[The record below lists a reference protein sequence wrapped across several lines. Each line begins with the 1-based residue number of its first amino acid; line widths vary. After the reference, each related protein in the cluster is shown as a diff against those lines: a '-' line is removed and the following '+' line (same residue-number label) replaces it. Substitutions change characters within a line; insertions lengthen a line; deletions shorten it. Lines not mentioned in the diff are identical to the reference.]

1 MKRRLLGTLALAFA
15 AAGAVNSQ
23 AQMPGQMPG
32 YGMPGPAAAPGYAP
46 PGYAAPGYAAP
57 ANYMPGYG
65 PGPAGAPG
73 APFGVQPASC
83 DSSGG
88 PWMSPSMAAS
98 GPDGCGSMCGPG
110 GPGVGGGGL
119 LGGLLGRHFGQG
131 LGGGLGDGMGA
142 ACPDG
147 QCGGGLFGCLD
158 GCLDHC
164 FGGGDGCLGN
174 PNGPYGSGGCCTPRW
189 YDLHVEWLYW
199 TRDNS
204 SDLALASEGI
214 LGPVVLNTADLD
226 FQEQS
231 GVRVTGA
238 YLIGPASA
246 LEATYFGTANWA
258 DSETVTSNDNL
269 YSVFGGFG
277 ADTFDAFPEVAQ
289 SQLASVAVSTELDNG
304 ELNLR
309 HRAVSANCLV
319 HSSFLV
325 GARYLRL
332 RDDMIYFTQTDTID
346 YQGTLDYGVKADNDL
361 VGAQVGSDLYL
372 CITPRL
378 KVGAE
383 IEAGVYGNRSSQRTI
398 IDCTSCDAVIVE
410 KASETDVAFIGEAG
424 AMGLFRLTPKT
435 TLRGGYQV
443 LYIDGVALASDN
455 FRSDT
460 PLGGRTP
467 MIDNSSNLLFHGL
480 NVGCEFTW

>member
-15 AAGAVNSQ
+15 VAGSVNSQ
-23 AQMPGQMPG
+23 AQMPG
-32 YGMPGPAAAPGYAP
+32 YGMPAPGA
-46 PGYAAPGYAAP
+46 GPGYAAP

-65 PGPAGAPG
+65 PAPAGAP
-73 APFGVQPASC
+73 APYGVQPASC
-83 DSSGG
+83 DSGG
-88 PWMSPSMAAS
+88 PWMSPAMASS
-98 GPDGCGSMCGPG
+98 GPDGCGSMCGPA
-110 GPGVGGGGL
+110 GPGAGSGGL
-119 LGGLLGRHFGQG
+119 LGGLFGRHFGQG
-131 LGGGLGDGMGA
+131 MGDSCPDGSCGGGLFG
-142 ACPDG
+142 CPDG

-158 GCLDHC
+158 SC
-164 FGGGDGCLGN
+164 FSGGDSCLGN
-174 PNGPYGSGGCCTPRW
+174 ANGPYGSGGCCTPRW

-199 TRDNS
+199 TRDNT
-204 SDLALASEGI
+204 SDLALATEGV
-214 LGPVVLNTADLD
+214 LGPVVLNTGDLD

-269 YSVFGGFG
+269 YSIFGGYG
-277 ADTFDAFPEVAQ
+277 ADTFDAFPEVAG
-289 SQLASVAVSTELDNG
+289 SELSSVAISTELDNG

-309 HRAVSANCLV
+309 HRAVSANCLI

-332 RDDMIYFTQTDTID
+332 RDDMIYFTETNTVDF
-346 YQGTLDYGVKADNDL
+346 QGTLDYGVKADNDL
-361 VGAQVGSDLYL
+361 VGAQVGTDLYI

-398 IDCTSCDAVIVE
+398 IDCTSCDAIIVD
-410 KASETDVAFIGEAG
+410 KTAETDLAFIGEAG
-424 AMGLFRLTPKT
+424 AMGLFRLTPRT

-443 LYIDGVALASDN
+443 LYIDGVALAADN

-460 PLGGRTP
+460 PLTGRTP
-467 MIDNSSNLLFHGL
+467 FVDNSSNILFHGL

>member
-1 MKRRLLGTLALAFA
+1 M
-15 AAGAVNSQ
+15 AGGVNSQ
-23 AQMPGQMPG
+23 AQMPGYGMPG
-32 YGMPGPAAAPGYAP
+32 YGMPGPGAPA
-46 PGYAAPGYAAP
+46 GYAAP

-65 PGPAGAPG
+65 PAPAGAQAVPY
-73 APFGVQPASC
+73 GVQPASC
-83 DSSGG
+83 DSGG
-88 PWMSPSMAAS
+88 PWISPSMASA
-98 GPDGCGSMCGPG
+98 GPDGCGSMCGPA
-110 GPGVGGGGL
+110 GPEAGS
-119 LGGLLGRHFGQG
+119 GGLLGRLFGRHMGQG
-131 LGGGLGDGMGA
+131 MGESCPDGSCGGGLFG
-142 ACPDG
+142 CPDG

-158 GCLDHC
+158 SCLDRC

-189 YDLHVEWLYW
+189 YDVHMEWLYW
-199 TRDNS
+199 TRDNN
-204 SDLALASEGI
+204 SDLALATEGI

-269 YSVFGGFG
+269 YSIFGGYG
-277 ADTFDAFPEVAQ
+277 ADNFDAFPEVAQ
-289 SQLASVAVSTELDNG
+289 SELASVAVSTEIDNG

-332 RDDMIYFTQTDTID
+332 RDDMVYFTETNTAD

-361 VGAQVGSDLYL
+361 VGAQVGSDLYI

-398 IDCTSCDAVIVE
+398 IDCTSCDAIITE

-424 AMGLFRLTPKT
+424 AMGLFRLTPRS

-443 LYIDGVALASDN
+443 LYIDGVALGSDN
-455 FRSDT
+455 FRADT
-460 PLGGRTP
+460 PLAGRTP
-467 MIDNSSNLLFHGL
+467 AIDNSSNILFHGL
-480 NVGCEFTW
+480 NVGCELTW

>member
-15 AAGAVNSQ
+15 VAGSVNSQ
-23 AQMPGQMPG
+23 AQMPG
-32 YGMPGPAAAPGYAP
+32 YGMPAPGAGPGYAS
-46 PGYAAPGYAAP
+46 PGYAAP
-57 ANYMPGYG
+57 ANYMPGHG
-65 PGPAGAPG
+65 PAPAGAP
-73 APFGVQPASC
+73 APYGVQPASC
-83 DSSGG
+83 DSGG
-88 PWMSPSMAAS
+88 PWMSPAMASS
-98 GPDGCGSMCGPG
+98 GPDGCGSMCGPA
-110 GPGVGGGGL
+110 GPGAGSGGL
-119 LGGLLGRHFGQG
+119 LGGLFGRHFGQG
-131 LGGGLGDGMGA
+131 MGDSCPDGSCGGGLFG
-142 ACPDG
+142 CPDG

-158 GCLDHC
+158 SC
-164 FGGGDGCLGN
+164 FSGGDSCLGN
-174 PNGPYGSGGCCTPRW
+174 ANGPYGSGGCCTPRW

-199 TRDNS
+199 TRDNT
-204 SDLALASEGI
+204 SDLALATEGV
-214 LGPVVLNTADLD
+214 LGPVVLNTGDLD

-269 YSVFGGFG
+269 YSIFGGYG
-277 ADTFDAFPEVAQ
+277 ADTFDAFPEVAG
-289 SQLASVAVSTELDNG
+289 SELSSVAMSTELDNG

-309 HRAVSANCLV
+309 HRAVSANCLI

-332 RDDMIYFTQTDTID
+332 RDDMIYFTETNTVD

-361 VGAQVGSDLYL
+361 VGAQVGTDLYI

-398 IDCTSCDAVIVE
+398 IDCTSCDAIIVD
-410 KASETDVAFIGEAG
+410 KAAETDLAFIGEAG
-424 AMGLFRLTPKT
+424 AMGLFRLTPRT

-443 LYIDGVALASDN
+443 LYVDGVALAADN

-460 PLGGRTP
+460 PLTGRTP
-467 MIDNSSNLLFHGL
+467 FVDNSSNILFHGL